1 MPNLSKL
8 HLSDFNT
15 WTGGQQAD
23 KEPAW
28 TGDKEPAQSPANQ
41 NKDPLEQG
49 MDTIMMNHKLS
60 HLYCSIIF
68 SPFIVSGRDR
78 EKKKQNNFI
87 TVQKVILLIHH
98 YYYYMCFKLQYS
110 ID

>member
-23 KEPAW
+23 KEPDW
-28 TGDKEPAQSPANQ
+28 TGDKEPEQSPANQ

-49 MDTIMMNHKLS
+49 IDTIMMNHKLPHFFTVLFFLPPLLS
-60 HLYCSIIF
+60 W
-68 SPFIVSGRDR
+68 RER
-78 EKKKQNNFI
+78 EKRSYF
-87 TVQKVILLIHH
+87 
-98 YYYYMCFKLQYS
+98 
-110 ID
+110 

>member
-28 TGDKEPAQSPANQ
+28 TGGLHADKEPAQSPANQ
-41 NKDPLEQG
+41 NKDPPEQG
-49 MDTIMMNHKLS
+49 IYTIMKNHKLS
-60 HLYCSIIF
+60 LLLLSW
-68 SPFIVSGRDR
+68 R
-78 EKKKQNNFI
+78 ERER
-87 TVQKVILLIHH
+87 
-98 YYYYMCFKLQYS
+98 
-110 ID
+110 